1 MKKNNIPIQLYFV
14 ETDHLGSILSLYNEN
29 GQQTYEQ
36 SFDAP
41 ALSFVE
47 GLGRKR
53 NPTYRTFSPPFEGGA
68 GGGKPEWLIR
78 GYTGHEHCD
87 EFGLINMNGRMYEP
101 ILGRMPVLI
110 ILCKTLPAHKAIT
123 DTVIVGIIL

>member
-1 MKKNNIPIQLYFV
+1 MIGIAVKKNNDPIQLYFV

-36 SFDAP
+36 SFDAW
-41 ALSFVE
+41 
-47 GLGRKR
+47 GRER
-53 NPTYRTFSPPFEGGA
+53 NPTDWTYSPPLQGGA

-87 EFGLINMNGRMYEP
+87 EFGLINMKDRM
-101 ILGRMPVLI
+101 
-110 ILCKTLPAHKAIT
+110 
-123 DTVIVGIIL
+123 